1 MDDLISRKA
10 LSEDLQAYRDQL
22 YEEEK
27 TEYDTGF
34 RRGIAYAREF
44 VKTAPAIEVPR
55 WIPVTERLPTDDDAN
70 EYGYVLGF
78 DKNENYAIWH
88 KSHFENHPEWF
99 THWTNLLDAPKDG
112 E

>member
-1 MDDLISRKA
+1 
-10 LSEDLQAYRDQL
+10 
-22 YEEEK
+22 
-27 TEYDTGF
+27 
-34 RRGIAYAREF
+34 
-44 VKTAPAIEVPR
+44 
-55 WIPVTERLPTDDDAN
+55 LPTDEDAN

>member
-1 MDDLISRKA
+1 MRLIDADKLREAVITDYYEHFTGCHDTDQIALIDMVCDDI
-10 LSEDLQAYRDQL
+10 
-22 YEEEK
+22 EE
-27 TEYDTGF
+27 
-34 RRGIAYAREF
+34 
-44 VKTAPAIEVPR
+44 APTIEVPR
-55 WIPVTERLPTDDDAN
+55 WIPVTERLPTDEDAN